1 MKENIICEGLEYRTI
16 EKGEDTDYFIET
28 LSYPVNLNIELPN
41 ISRLQFPKSRAV
53 LVRTTPSSDLV
64 TIHIMRDI
72 DLHSSFC
79 NFEVDLK
86 KLQLRIIIR
95 DEYIDISVLKLS
107 NNFKT

>member
-1 MKENIICEGLEYRTI
+1 MKENIICHGLEYRTI
-16 EKGEDTDYFIET
+16 EKGQDVDYFIET
-28 LSYPVNLNIELPN
+28 LSYPINLDIDIPN

-53 LVRTTPSSDLV
+53 LVRTSPTSDLI

-86 KLQLRIIIR
+86 DCQLRVKKNTNSV
-95 DEYIDISVLKLS
+95 DISIR
-107 NNFKT
+107 